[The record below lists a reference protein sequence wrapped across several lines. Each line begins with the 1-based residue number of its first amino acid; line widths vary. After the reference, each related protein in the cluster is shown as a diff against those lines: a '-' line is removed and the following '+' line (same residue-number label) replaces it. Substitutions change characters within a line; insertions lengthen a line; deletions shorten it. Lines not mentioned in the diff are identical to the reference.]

1 MYDRAGLADFLR
13 HRREALLPGDVGLR
27 TGGRRRTPGL
37 RREEVAQRANMS
49 CDYYTRLEQGRGSR
63 PSRMIVTAIAT
74 ALRCDDD
81 GTRHLFHLAGLDPPA
96 RTGSRRVRAGLRA
109 LVDRLGDAPVCITT
123 DLDDVVWQNPLADAL
138 RGTPLPTSA
147 PLDNL
152 IRRWFTDDRDR
163 NRIPEQDWPAHS
175 ANYVGHLRVTSSR
188 RAGNADVSALVT
200 ELDERSAEFRT
211 LWDRHEASD
220 CHLEQIRVLHPE
232 VGLVHLTCQLLLVPD
247 DELRVLAFLP
257 TEGTDAAER
266 IELLRVI
273 GMERF
278 EAVKAHPNR
287 EPTTRSTP
295 T

>member
-1 MYDRAGLADFLR
+1 MYDRTVFADFLR

-27 TGGRRRTPGL
+27 TGGHRRTPGL
-37 RREEVAQRANMS
+37 RREEVAQLANMS

-63 PSRMIVTAIAT
+63 PSRAIVTAIAT

-81 GTRHLFHLAGLDPPA
+81 EARHLFDLAGLAPVA
-96 RTGSRRVRAGLRA
+96 RTGNRCVRGGLRA
-109 LVDRLGDAPVCITT
+109 LVDRLGDVPVCITT

-147 PLDNL
+147 TLDNL
-152 IRRWFTDDRDR
+152 IRRWFTDDQDR

-175 ANYVGHLRVTSSR
+175 ANYVGHLRITSSR
-188 RAGNADVSALVT
+188 RAGHADVTALLS
-200 ELDERSAEFRT
+200 ELNEHSLEFRT
-211 LWDRHEASD
+211 LWERHEASE
-220 CHLEQIRVLHPE
+220 CHLEHIRVLHPE
-232 VGLVHLTCQLLLVPD
+232 VGLMHLTCQLLLVPG
-247 DELRVLAFLP
+247 DELRIMAFLP
-257 TEGTDAAER
+257 TGGTDAAER

-278 EAVKAHPNR
+278 QAVKEHPNP